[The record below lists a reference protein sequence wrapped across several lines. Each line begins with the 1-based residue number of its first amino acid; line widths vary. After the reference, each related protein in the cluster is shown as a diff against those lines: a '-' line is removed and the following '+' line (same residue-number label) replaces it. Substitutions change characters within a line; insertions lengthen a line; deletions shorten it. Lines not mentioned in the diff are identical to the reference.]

1 MHACALFD
9 QEDFAG
15 PTPESIIANNEEKE
29 HGKYL
34 GGARGKILKGPPNL
48 IFFGLLLDFLADFH
62 CVSRLCSCER
72 RNIGQPAIFRPQS
85 KNFHKIS
92 TPVSCSCS
100 CSATSPLGRIVIS
113 IQKQD
118 R

>member
-15 PTPESIIANNEEKE
+15 PTPESIIDNNEEKE

-72 RNIGQPAIFRPQS
+72 RNIGQLPFLGHLHLGNR
-85 KNFHKIS
+85 KIS
-92 TPVSCSCS
+92 TKF
-100 CSATSPLGRIVIS
+100 PLP
-113 IQKQD
+113 
-118 R
+118 